1 MLDTNDGLG
10 LIHYNEELKRYELV
24 RLDNALA
31 LLIPEETLRKMTVAL
46 SENAINVYV
55 ILFNNWYRNNLKEY
69 QITIGS
75 IKELV
80 GLSCKTRSNDY
91 IVTDILEVLGQ
102 LGLITYK
109 LDKMPGDDH
118 YKTIYK
124 IINVNNKILSPDVK
138 VGREI

>member
-69 QITIGS
+69 
-75 IKELV
+75 
-80 GLSCKTRSNDY
+80 
-91 IVTDILEVLGQ
+91 
-102 LGLITYK
+102 
-109 LDKMPGDDH
+109 
-118 YKTIYK
+118 
-124 IINVNNKILSPDVK
+124 
-138 VGREI
+138 